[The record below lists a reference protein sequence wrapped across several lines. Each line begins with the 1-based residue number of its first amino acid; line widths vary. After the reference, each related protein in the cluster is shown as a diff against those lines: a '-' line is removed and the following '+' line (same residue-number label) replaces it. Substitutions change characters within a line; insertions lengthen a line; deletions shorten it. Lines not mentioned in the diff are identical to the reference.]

1 MAPKKAKI
9 PEPTGLSLVDALATL
24 SPPTLDDYIAAA
36 SEYVRACSPLATAPL
51 GSGPKKAGQIRL
63 SNALANV
70 LMRELQTRLPN
81 MRDPVA
87 GEHTVS
93 GGLREVDADVSES
106 NALDGLRMAVE
117 IKPVNLSVGRAIWN
131 RFGDIRTF
139 AVNLHLKF
147 PFAVVGGV
155 LAIPVYEEGRVAT
168 GPRKG
173 EPFKRSVTHLIDR
186 AVLRLSRA
194 GGRKT
199 EGDAAHLLEGVCV
212 LVYDPDSNLLSPSL
226 PPVGSRLRWDEF
238 VDDLVAAYDARFPE

>member
-1 MAPKKAKI
+1 MAPRI
-9 PEPTGLSLVDALATL
+9 PAPTGLARVDALATL
-24 SPPTLDDYIAAA
+24 SPPTLHDYICAAG
-36 SEYVRACSPLATAPL
+36 EYVRACSPLAPNEL
-51 GSGPKKAGQIRL
+51 GAGPKKAGQIRL
-63 SNALANV
+63 SNALAHV
-70 LMRELQTRLPN
+70 LRAELQARLPN
-81 MRDPVA
+81 MTNPIA

-106 NALDGLRMAVE
+106 NSLDGLRLAIE

-131 RFGDIRTF
+131 RFGDVRTF

-155 LAIPVYEEGRVAT
+155 LAIPVYEEGRIGSGA
-168 GPRKG
+168 RKG

-199 EGDAAHLLEGVCV
+199 EGDAPHLLEGVCV
-212 LVYDPDSNLLSPSL
+212 LVYDPATDELSPDL
-226 PPVGSRLRWDEF
+226 PPPHSGLRWDEF